1 MKILGKVAYAA
12 VGAVTMFI
20 LMLTSQAIAS
30 TDTTTA
36 FITYK
41 DIKVYVDG
49 LEVALKDS
57 DGNATEPFL
66 AFGKVYAP
74 VDSIVQALGKTAVY
88 DGAIHITDSS
98 NAPSVPNKPSSSVKL
113 SDLDYLLSG
122 GRKPVYYVEIKD
134 TLRTTRKDAFVA
146 SPFSLLSPFV
156 GDIEVSLDGKYKG
169 IQGTIFIKENTVSG
183 KNRFFIYGDGKI
195 LYESDVLS
203 SNSTPVAFSAD
214 LTGIKEVTLR
224 FGGAKEPTSALTMGI
239 SDVTLTK

>member
-1 MKILGKVAYAA
+1 MKILGKAAYAA
-12 VGAVTMFI
+12 VGAVAMFI
-20 LMLTSQAIAS
+20 LTLTSQAIAS

-113 SDLDYLLSG
+113 SDLNYLISG
-122 GRKPVYYVEIKD
+122 SVGKPVYYAETKD
-134 TLRTTRKDAFVA
+134 TLGATRKGAFIA
-146 SPFSLLSPFV
+146 TIWGNS
-156 GDIEVSLDGKYKG
+156 GAIKVSLDRKYTG
-169 IQGTIFIKENTVSG
+169 IQGTLFLKENTKSG
-183 KNRFFIYGDGKI
+183 KNRFFIIGDEKI

-224 FGGAKEPTSALTMGI
+224 FGGAKEGTPTDLTMGI